1 MLRAAAVLSC
11 VLGAGFGLFDIP
23 AIASVARGDGVW
35 YFIGWPTYGKGP
47 FEQLGIPTSVPL
59 LVGFL
64 LVAVAE
70 VIVGLLLWKGRHVGS
85 VLAIVLLPIE
95 LAYWIGFALP
105 VGPVLGLARSVLVI
119 LGERRRPRVSFGVG

>member
-1 MLRAAAVLSC
+1 MLRAAAVLSW
-11 VLGAGFGLFDIP
+11 VLAVGFGSFDIP
-23 AIASVARGDGVW
+23 AIASVARGDDVW
-35 YFIGWPTYGKGP
+35 YFIGWPTYGDGP

-70 VIVGLLLWKGRHVGS
+70 VIVGLLLWKGRRVGS
-85 VLAIVLLPIE
+85 VLSIVLLPIE

-105 VGPVLGLARSVLVI
+105 VGPVLGLVRTVLVI
-119 LGERRRPRVSFGVG
+119 LGERRRARHA

>member
-1 MLRAAAVLSC
+1 MLRAAAVLSW

-23 AIASVARGDGVW
+23 AIASVARGAGVW
-35 YFIGWPTYGKGP
+35 YFIGWPTYGEGP

-70 VIVGLLLWKGRHVGS
+70 VIVGVLLWKGRRLGS

-105 VGPVLGLARSVLVI
+105 VGPVLGLARTVLVI
-119 LGERRRPRVSFGVG
+119 LGERRRALHA